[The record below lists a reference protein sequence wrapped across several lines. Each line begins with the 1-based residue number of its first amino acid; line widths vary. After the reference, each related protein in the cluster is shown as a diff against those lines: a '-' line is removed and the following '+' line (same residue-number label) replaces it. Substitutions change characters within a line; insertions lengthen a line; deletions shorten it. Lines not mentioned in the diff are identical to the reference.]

1 MDDDDD
7 VVPLSTLRTG
17 QQATVIAMEGGHDFH
32 ARVTSMG
39 IFPGCEIRVLGG
51 GDGGRMVLAVGDT
64 RIGIGHGM
72 TGRILVARDP
82 VGGTS

>member
-1 MDDDDD
+1 MDDD

-17 QQATVIAMEGGHDFH
+17 QHATVVAMEGGHDFH
-32 ARVTSMG
+32 NRVTSMG
-39 IFPGCEIRVLGG
+39 IFPGCEVRVLSGG
-51 GDGGRMVLAVGDT
+51 EGGRMLLGVGDT

-82 VGGTS
+82 VGGAS